1 MKILIATCGVG
12 IGHSSR
18 DLALANYLKEY
29 GHSIEFASY
38 GSGLKYLRKFSFKTY
53 TLPKMN
59 FEGKNGEIDIEES
72 IKQSK
77 DIPFTFIKSM
87 YKESRIIKIAK
98 E

>member
-38 GSGLKYLRKFSFKTY
+38 GSGLKYLRKFSFKT
-53 TLPKMN
+53 TDPWLNRFPS
-59 FEGKNGEIDIEES
+59 GPSLTVTSG
-72 IKQSK
+72 QG
-77 DIPFTFIKSM
+77 PLWC
-87 YKESRIIKIAK
+87 
-98 E
+98 